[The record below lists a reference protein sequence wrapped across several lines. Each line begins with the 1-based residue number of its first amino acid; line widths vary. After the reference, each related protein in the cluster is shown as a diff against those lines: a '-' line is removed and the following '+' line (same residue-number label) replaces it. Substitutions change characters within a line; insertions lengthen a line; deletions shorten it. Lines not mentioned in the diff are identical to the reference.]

1 MITST
6 GNQQVKNLVQLKKKA
21 KVRKEQNVFLA
32 EGLKMFQEAPEDRI
46 RQVYVSESFEREHGE
61 ALLNHRYEVLADFVF
76 SYVSDTKTPQGVLCL
91 VEQAS
96 WELKDLVEQP
106 DPCLLVLENIQDPG
120 NLGTMFR
127 SAEGAGF
134 SGVIMDGST
143 ADIYNPKTIRST
155 MGSIY
160 RVPFV
165 TAKDL
170 PAAVL
175 ELKELG
181 VRVYAAHLKG
191 TCCYDEPDYKK
202 ASAFLIGN
210 EGNGLT
216 DQLAELADEYVKIP
230 MEGRLESLN
239 AAVAASLFMYETN
252 RQRRK

>member
-96 WELKDLVEQP
+96 WELKDLIKQP

-127 SAEGAGF
+127 SAEGAGC
-134 SGVIMDGST
+134 SGVIMDSRS

-160 RVPFV
+160 GSFV
-165 TAKDL
+165 TAKDT
-170 PAAVL
+170 AG
-175 ELKELG
+175 E
-181 VRVYAAHLKG
+181 R
-191 TCCYDEPDYKK
+191 CQ
-202 ASAFLIGN
+202 N
-210 EGNGLT
+210 
-216 DQLAELADEYVKIP
+216 
-230 MEGRLESLN
+230 
-239 AAVAASLFMYETN
+239 
-252 RQRRK
+252 